1 MRGNLLY
8 YPLSARL
15 LLQVLA
21 SWQTFRGVHRPPS
34 RMQLQWLWHFAV
46 SSTRFYSLLHR
57 MNPVSNCMY
66 NYWPAKLPLTRDI
79 VSGFQSYSSMCISYF
94 PNQTPRIGLLF
105 LFFFL
110 QRLTQLNSVCMLD
123 ENKGMFSKKN
133 NNNKRDSCG
142 GWHVWFQEGDG
153 VFSLSMGSNPH
164 LVPTFSPPIGY
175 RRLNIDRHITI

>member
-15 LLQVLA
+15 LLQLLA
-21 SWQTFRGVHRPPS
+21 SWQTFLGVHRPPS

-105 LFFFL
+105 LFFFAEINTIKFCVYARRE
-110 QRLTQLNSVCMLD
+110 QGHVQQ
-123 ENKGMFSKKN
+123 KKQQQQ
-133 NNNKRDSCG
+133 KRFLWRMACLISRR
-142 GWHVWFQEGDG
+142 GWSF
-153 VFSLSMGSNPH
+153 
-164 LVPTFSPPIGY
+164 
-175 RRLNIDRHITI
+175 